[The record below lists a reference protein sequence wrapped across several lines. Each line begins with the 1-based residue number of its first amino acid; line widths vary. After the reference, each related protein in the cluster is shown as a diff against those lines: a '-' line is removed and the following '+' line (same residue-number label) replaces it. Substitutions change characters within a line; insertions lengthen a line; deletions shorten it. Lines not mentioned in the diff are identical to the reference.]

1 MELKTE
7 TYSDNKNTI
16 NSMSIYKSKNY
27 KRNIY
32 QKLKGRCAYCGDPI
46 LFHHMS
52 TDHYYP
58 RSKLKMHFLRGR
70 LPKNF
75 QNILLPCCRPCNEMK
90 NDLFPEDFKIIFG
103 RDFYFET
110 QGFQL
115 PHNLNKEFFIN
126 LENYEK
132 V

>member
-1 MELKTE
+1 
-7 TYSDNKNTI
+7 
-16 NSMSIYKSKNY
+16 MSLYKHKNY

-32 QKLKGRCAYCGDPI
+32 QKLNGHCAYCGALI

-58 RSKLKMHFLRGR
+58 RSKLRTHFLHGR
-70 LPKNF
+70 LNGF

-90 NDLFPEDFKIIFG
+90 NDLFPEDFKTIFG

-110 QGFQL
+110 QNFQL
-115 PHNLNKEFFIN
+115 PHNLNKEYFLN